1 MSIPGEHGR
10 PMGFVTES
18 RLKPGQKVI
27 VELRRMI
34 ATGELEPGQRIA
46 EIPTAE
52 RLSVSR
58 MPVRTALRA
67 LEQEGLVVRLGARGY
82 AARGISAVDIAGAIE
97 VRGALEGLAAAQA
110 AQAGLSTASR
120 RAFGRCLAEGDALFA
135 KGGFAAEDL
144 DAYHAMNH
152 RFHAELVKA
161 SGNPAIAAA
170 LATNNSLPF
179 AAATALALDMTDLQS
194 EFVRLSG
201 AHAEHHH
208 VVEALERRDPEA
220 AEALMRGHA
229 RVAMRNEKV
238 FPVPASRLAEGGDGE
253 L

>member
-1 MSIPGEHGR
+1 
-10 PMGFVTES
+10 MG
-18 RLKPGQKVI
+18 LKPGQRVI

-34 ATGELEPGQRIA
+34 AAGELKPGQRIA

-52 RLSVSR
+52 KLAVSR

-82 AARGISAVDIAGAIE
+82 AARGVSPADIAGAIE
-97 VRGALEGLAAAQA
+97 VRGVLEGLAAAQA
-110 AQAGLSTASR
+110 ATRGLEPAAR
-120 RAFGRCLAEGDALFA
+120 RALSRCLQAGDALFA

-152 RFHAELVKA
+152 QFHAELVKA
-161 SGNPAIAAA
+161 SGNPAIASA

-179 AAATALALDMTDLQS
+179 AAATALALDMADLKA

-201 AHAEHHH
+201 AHAEHHQ
-208 VVEALERRDPEA
+208 VFQALEKRDAEA

-229 RVAMRNEKV
+229 RAAMRNERI
-238 FPVPASRLAEGGDGE
+238 FALPAGDAP
-253 L
+253 